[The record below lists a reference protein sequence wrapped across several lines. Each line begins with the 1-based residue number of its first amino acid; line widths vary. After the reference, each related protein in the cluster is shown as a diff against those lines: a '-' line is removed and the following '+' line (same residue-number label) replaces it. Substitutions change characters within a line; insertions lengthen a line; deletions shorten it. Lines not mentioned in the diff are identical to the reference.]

1 MSRKA
6 PQNLE
11 KMQLKEEIS
20 TKRYQNVEEMQLK
33 EEISTKRYQNKEE
46 MHSKKKMSWKPP
58 QNREKPPPQRRNVP
72 ETTPKSGE
80 TTAAEGKCP
89 GKHPQTGRNRSRRAQ
104 REHRCNK
111 KRHPSRDGVFYLNG
125 SGELTAEVVEQD
137 VL

>member
-20 TKRYQNVEEMQLK
+20 TKRYQNVEEMQHK
-33 EEISTKRYQNKEE
+33 EEMSMKWPQNVEE

-58 QNREKPPPQRRNVP
+58 QNQEKPQPQRGNVP
-72 ETTPKSGE
+72 GSATKSGE
-80 TTAAEGKCP
+80 NEAAE
-89 GKHPQTGRNRSRRAQ
+89 RRGSTDATK
-104 REHRCNK
+104 NAV
-111 KRHPSRDGVFYLNG
+111 PTRDGVFYLNG